1 MELEINEWAL
11 KYVEVL
17 RNAIYK
23 NEVNFHINIV
33 SLFAWNI
40 LRAKWDL
47 HEQD

>member
-17 RNAIYK
+17 RNVIYK
-23 NEVNFHINIV
+23 NEVNSHTNIV
-33 SLFAWNI
+33 SLFARNI

-47 HEQD
+47 QEQD